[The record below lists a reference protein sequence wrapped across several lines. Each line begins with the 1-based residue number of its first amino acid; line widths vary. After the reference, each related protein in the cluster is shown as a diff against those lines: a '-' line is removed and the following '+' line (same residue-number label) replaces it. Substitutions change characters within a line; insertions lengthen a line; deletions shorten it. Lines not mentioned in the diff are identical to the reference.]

1 MRDDHGTVH
10 ETDLV
15 LVCPGATLG
24 GLARDLPLRRVRL
37 QMMQTAPLGEDLTTS
52 IADGDSLR
60 YYPGFAG
67 TALDELTASEEQRP
81 VAAQHRM
88 QLLCVQRL
96 HGDLTIGDTHAY
108 DEPFDFDVDEEPY
121 DHLVAVTEE
130 FLGRRLPRVVRRS
143 GPVCTASA
151 STPRARA
158 PREGRRRRMG
168 RRRPGWP
175 RYDPRPLSRRGDR
188 RPARP
193 LTSRNRTPRFV
204 DQGDVGTYSEYIVL
218 PAGVTT
224 VPVPAAVPDVVAAP
238 ASCATATAV
247 AVVETAGDLDGR
259 RVVVCGAGMLGVT
272 AVAMCA
278 EAGAD
283 VMIMDTDPQHA
294 ARADRFGAVLDDG
307 GPAGIALDFSGSAD
321 AIASLVSR
329 LDVGGRLVLAGSSA
343 PSSPSMRCEKSCMRR
358 RAFGRRW
365 SRKGFA
371 DVRFGHG
378 HRSLRSLRPR
388 GARFYRRRGWARRPS
403 AGPWVPSLRKH
414 GKEPAHCDHR
424 GIHL

>member
-1 MRDDHGTVH
+1 
-10 ETDLV
+10 
-15 LVCPGATLG
+15 
-24 GLARDLPLRRVRL
+24 
-37 QMMQTAPLGEDLTTS
+37 
-52 IADGDSLR
+52 
-60 YYPGFAG
+60 
-67 TALDELTASEEQRP
+67 
-81 VAAQHRM
+81 
-88 QLLCVQRL
+88 
-96 HGDLTIGDTHAY
+96 
-108 DEPFDFDVDEEPY
+108 
-121 DHLVAVTEE
+121 
-130 FLGRRLPRVVRRS
+130 
-143 GPVCTASA
+143 
-151 STPRARA
+151 
-158 PREGRRRRMG
+158 MG

-204 DQGDVGTYSEYIVL
+204 DQGDVAAAPGTGTGKAITQLREAGVKVVL
-218 PAGVTT
+218 TTGFSRSTQVRLLDVLGWHDLADLADLALTPAGAGRGC
-224 VPVPAAVPDVVAAP
+224 PYPDMIL
-238 ASCATATAV
+238 TALLRTG
-247 AVVETAGDLDGR
+247 TD
-259 RVVVCGAGMLGVT
+259 
-272 AVAMCA
+272 
-278 EAGAD
+278 D
-283 VMIMDTDPQHA
+283 V
-294 ARADRFGAVLDDG
+294 R
-307 GPAGIALDFSGSAD
+307 LDFSGSAD